1 MNVKVISV
9 NVGKALLVSALF
21 MFISMLISLGEGMD
35 SAFGSLAISFL
46 ITFVVGAFPF
56 IFVRKTP
63 PVTMADGYLI
73 IFISWILS
81 FIFGMLPYV
90 LYGGEFSLVNAWY
103 ESVSGFTT
111 TGSTIIR
118 DVEALPKS
126 LLFWRSSTHFI
137 GGLGVVVF
145 LLLVLPDAS
154 PFRLRMT
161 NLEISSLSR
170 DGYRYKSSRTV
181 GIICLV
187 YISIALV
194 ETLLL
199 WAEGMSFFD
208 AINHSFSTVSTGG
221 FSTHNDSIG
230 FYDSRI
236 IELTVMF
243 FMAIS
248 AMHFGVIF
256 TFVTTGSFKVFK
268 NPVVRFYLGTIA
280 AVSLFVTVSL
290 VLDGNCESVWNA
302 LFDSTFH
309 VVSLI
314 STTGFTTAEASSWPM
329 FASAMLLYCG
339 LQCGCSGSTTGGLKS
354 DRVLIAVKSIGCEVR
369 RRLHPNSV
377 CSVRVGNH
385 LVSDAAVNSVLI
397 YIAMYMLLMLL
408 AVIILLAT
416 GLGGADAAAAA
427 MASIGNLG
435 VSTVAETHAF
445 AAMPV
450 TAKLVCTFN
459 MFLGRVEIYPVLI
472 VGYLLFNRKSR

>member
-1 MNVKVISV
+1 MNIKVISV

-21 MFISMLISLGEGMD
+21 MFLSMLVSIVNGMD
-35 SAFGSLAISFL
+35 AAFGPLAISFL

-56 IFVRKTP
+56 IFVRKVP
-63 PVTMADGYLI
+63 SITMTDGYLI

-111 TGSTIIR
+111 TGSTVVR

-137 GGLGVVVF
+137 GGLGVIVF
-145 LLLVLPDAS
+145 LLLVLPEAS

-161 NLEISSLSR
+161 NLELSSLSR
-170 DGYRYKSSRTV
+170 EGYRYRSSRTV
-181 GIICLV
+181 WIICLV
-187 YISIALV
+187 YLSLALA

-199 WAEGMSFFD
+199 WFAGMSFFD
-208 AINHSFSTVSTGG
+208 AVNHSFSTVATGG
-221 FSTHNDSIG
+221 FSTRNASIG
-230 FYDSRI
+230 FYNSRL
-236 IELTVMF
+236 IELIVMF

-248 AMHFGVIF
+248 ALHFGVIF
-256 TFVTTGSFKVFK
+256 TFVTTGSLKVFR
-268 NPVVRFYLGTIA
+268 NPVVRFYFGTIVVA
-280 AVSLFVTVSL
+280 SLLVTVSL
-290 VLDGNCESVWNA
+290 MTKGGYSSFGNA

-309 VVSLI
+309 VISLI
-314 STTGFTTAEASSWPM
+314 TTTGLTTVDNTAWPM
-329 FASAMLLYCG
+329 LASVLLLYCG

-354 DRVLIAVKSIGCEVR
+354 DRVLIAVKSIGCEIK

-377 CSVRVGNH
+377 YSVRVGNH
-385 LVSDAAVNSVLI
+385 MMTDTAVNSVLI
-397 YIAMYMLLMLL
+397 YIAIYILLMIL

-416 GLGGADAAAAA
+416 GLGGADATAAA

-435 VSTVAETHAF
+435 VSTIADTHSF

-472 VGYLLFNRKSR
+472 VVYLIFNRKAR

>member
-21 MFISMLISLGEGMD
+21 MFMSMMISLFEGKD

-46 ITFVVGAFPF
+46 ITLVVGAFPF

-63 PVTMADGYLI
+63 PITMGDGYLI

-111 TGSTIIR
+111 TGSTVVR

-137 GGLGVVVF
+137 GGLGVIVF

-170 DGYRYKSSRTV
+170 EGYRFRSSRTV
-181 GIICLV
+181 WVICLV
-187 YISIALV
+187 YISLALA

-199 WAEGMSFFD
+199 WAAGMSFFD
-208 AINHSFSTVSTGG
+208 AINHSFSTVATGG
-221 FSTHNDSIG
+221 FSTRNASIG
-230 FYDSRI
+230 FYDSKL
-236 IELTVMF
+236 IELIVMF
-243 FMAIS
+243 FMAVS
-248 AMHFGVIF
+248 AMHFGAIF
-256 TFVTTGSFKVFK
+256 TFVTTGSFRVFR

-280 AVSLFVTVSL
+280 AVSLLVTVSL
-290 VLDGNCESVWNA
+290 MVEGNYTSLWDA
-302 LFDSTFH
+302 LFDGTFH

-314 STTGFTTAEASSWPM
+314 STTGFTTMGASAWPM
-329 FASAMLLYCG
+329 FASVLLLYCG

-354 DRVLIAVKSIGCEVR
+354 DRVLIAVKSVACEVK
-369 RRLHPNSV
+369 RRLHPTSV
-377 CSVRVGNH
+377 YSVRVGNH
-385 LVSDAAVNSVLI
+385 PVSDTAVNSVLI
-397 YIAMYMLLMLL
+397 YIAIYMLLMLL

-416 GLGGADAAAAA
+416 GLGGADATAAA
-427 MASIGNLG
+427 MASMGNLG
-435 VSTVAETHAF
+435 VSTIADTHSF

-450 TAKLVCTFN
+450 AAKLVCTFN

-472 VGYLLFNRKSR
+472 VVYLMFNRKAR

>member
-21 MFISMLISLGEGMD
+21 MFVSMMISLGEGKD
-35 SAFGSLAISFL
+35 SAFGPLAISFL
-46 ITFVVGAFPF
+46 ITLVVGAFPF
-56 IFVRKTP
+56 IFVRRTP
-63 PVTMADGYLI
+63 PITMSDGYLI

-111 TGSTIIR
+111 TGSTVVS

-170 DGYRYKSSRTV
+170 EGYRYKSSRTV
-181 GIICLV
+181 WIICLV
-187 YISIALV
+187 YISLAIV

-199 WAEGMSFFD
+199 WAAGMSFFD
-208 AINHSFSTVSTGG
+208 AVNHSFSTVATGG
-221 FSTHNDSIG
+221 FSTRNASIG
-230 FYDSRI
+230 FYDSKL
-236 IELTVMF
+236 IELIIMF
-243 FMAIS
+243 FMTLS

-256 TFVTTGSFKVFK
+256 TFVTTGSFKVFR

-280 AVSLFVTVSL
+280 VVSLFVTLSL
-290 VLDGNCESVWNA
+290 MTEGGYGSLWDA
-302 LFDSTFH
+302 LFDGTFH

-314 STTGFTTAEASSWPM
+314 STTGLTTMDSASWPM
-329 FASAMLLYCG
+329 FASVLLLYCG
-339 LQCGCSGSTTGGLKS
+339 LQCGCSGSTTGGLKT
-354 DRVLIAVKSIGCEVR
+354 DRVLIAVKSIGCEVK

-377 CSVRVGNH
+377 YSVRVGNH
-385 LVSDAAVNSVLI
+385 LVTDAVVNSVLI
-397 YIAMYMLLMLL
+397 YMTIYMLLIIF

-416 GLGGADAAAAA
+416 GLSGADATAAA
-427 MASIGNLG
+427 MASISNLG
-435 VSTVAETHAF
+435 VSTIADTHSF

-450 TAKLVCTFN
+450 AAKLVCTFN

-472 VGYLLFNRKSR
+472 VACLIFNRKAR

>member
-21 MFISMLISLGEGMD
+21 MFISMMISLGEGKD

-63 PVTMADGYLI
+63 PITMGDGYLI

-90 LYGGEFSLVNAWY
+90 LYGGDFSLVNAWY

-111 TGSTIIR
+111 TGSTVVP

-170 DGYRYKSSRTV
+170 EGYRYKSSRTV

-187 YISIALV
+187 YISLAIV

-199 WAEGMSFFD
+199 WAAGMSFFD
-208 AINHSFSTVSTGG
+208 AVNHSFSTVATGG
-221 FSTHNDSIG
+221 FSTRNASIG
-230 FYDSRI
+230 FYDSKL
-236 IELTVMF
+236 IELIVMV
-243 FMAIS
+243 FMTLS

-256 TFVTTGSFKVFK
+256 TFVTTGSFKVFR

-280 AVSLFVTVSL
+280 VVSLLVTVSL
-290 VLDGNCESVWNA
+290 MTEGNYGSLWEA
-302 LFDSTFH
+302 LFDGTFH

-314 STTGFTTAEASSWPM
+314 STTGLTTMDAASWPM
-329 FASAMLLYCG
+329 FASVLLLYCG
-339 LQCGCSGSTTGGLKS
+339 LQCGCSGSTTGGLKT
-354 DRVLIAVKSIGCEVR
+354 DRVLIAVKSIGCEVK

-377 CSVRVGNH
+377 YSVRVGNH
-385 LVSDAAVNSVLI
+385 LVTDAVVNSVLI
-397 YIAMYMLLMLL
+397 YMTIYMLLIIF

-416 GLGGADAAAAA
+416 GLSGADATAAA
-427 MASIGNLG
+427 MASISNLG
-435 VSTVAETHAF
+435 VSTIADTHSF
-445 AAMPV
+445 AAMPAA
-450 TAKLVCTFN
+450 AKLVCTFN

-472 VGYLLFNRKSR
+472 VACLIFNRKSR